1 MTVRGG
7 ARRDD
12 VVEAG
17 EGEGKHGVQLH
28 AAVPLLEVAP
38 PHPAVGDPRLHPPQ
52 QPHRVPPQ
60 DVAVPQPRQ
69 PPRATMA
76 AAPRELPLPLVL
88 LRFRPVGRVHRRA
101 AHVERSRRNGLE
113 TEQIGN
119 SAPDNEAPRRDA
131 VTAGRDVRTENEKA
145 PSRMFPARVLPK

>member
-1 MTVRGG
+1 MTVRSG

-12 VVEAG
+12 VVKAG

-28 AAVPLLEVAP
+28 AGVPLLKVAP
-38 PHPAVGDPRLHPPQ
+38 PHPAVGDPRLNPPQ

-88 LRFRPVGRVHRRA
+88 LRFRPVGRVPCRA
-101 AHVERSRRNGLE
+101 AHVERRRRNGL
-113 TEQIGN
+113 
-119 SAPDNEAPRRDA
+119 
-131 VTAGRDVRTENEKA
+131 
-145 PSRMFPARVLPK
+145 